1 MVILYIL
8 AAAMGAVVLY
18 LLFLLVCALLVN
30 PRKNYETHS
39 KFYRF
44 LLNSATAAA
53 IKITRVHVHT
63 TGTEKLPKN
72 EKLLF
77 VGNHISNFDPIVTWY
92 TFLNWKVSFISK
104 PENFKIPLF
113 GRIIRK
119 CCFLPIDRENPRK
132 AIHTINQAA
141 KLLKTQEVS
150 IGVYPEGT
158 RSKTAR
164 LLPFHNGVFKIA
176 QKADAAVSVVCV
188 RNTNQIHRNYPWRRT
203 DVYLDVLEVL
213 PAANVKAAG
222 TQMLSIATEHLL
234 KQHIESRDCCQ
245 RIEAFLYVLWLQR
258 KNHLTW

>member
-8 AAAMGAVVLY
+8 AGAVGAFALY
-18 LLFLLVCALLVN
+18 LLILFVCALVVD
-30 PRKNYETHS
+30 PEKNYEKNS
-39 KFYRF
+39 RFYRF

-53 IKITRVHVHT
+53 IKIMRIRVHV
-63 TGTEKLPKN
+63 TGREKLPEC

-92 TFLNWKVSFISK
+92 AFRDRQISFISK

-119 CCFLPIDRENPRK
+119 CCFLPIDREDPRK

-141 KLLKTQEVS
+141 KLLKTREVS

-158 RSKTAR
+158 RSKTGQM
-164 LLPFHNGVFKIA
+164 LPFHNGVFKVA
-176 QKADAAVSVVCV
+176 QKADAAVAVVCV
-188 RNTNQIHRNYPWRRT
+188 CNTNQIHRNFPWRRT
-203 DVYLDVLEVL
+203 DVYLDVLEVI

-222 TQMLSIATEHLL
+222 TQMLSVATEHLL
-234 KQHIESRDCCQ
+234 KQHLESRDKNGN
-245 RIEAFLYVLWLQR
+245 RICTDE
-258 KNHLTW
+258 